1 MLDKLKENKL
11 YRQIRKI
18 YRKIRYGELAKF
30 KKPSYFL
37 DNSHNKETMCFVLAG
52 YKQFTWDIIF
62 KRIKKFCPNDIDVC
76 IISSGLFSND
86 LKIIAE
92 KNNWSY
98 ISMKKNCVTLAL
110 NSAIKSFPNIKKIF
124 KIDEDIFIT
133 DGFFEEL
140 PKIFENA
147 KKDYF
152 PCFSAPLIPIN
163 GYGYRR
169 ILEKLKLVKKY
180 TELFEYPKISAG
192 THMQIEFNPKV
203 ANFFW
208 GKDNFIPQVDKL
220 NQIIKENVF
229 QNQNDNGDGYT
240 ICPIRFSIGAIYF
253 EKELLE
259 KASYFPVKKDS
270 CMGLDEVF
278 LCNLATTES
287 KVMIISE
294 NQVVG
299 HLSFGKQNEPMK
311 EYFLNNKDIFEI
323 K

>member
-1 MLDKLKENKL
+1 MINKESKI
-11 YRQIRKI
+11 YKYARKV
-18 YRKIRYGELAKF
+18 YRKIIYGELPKF
-30 KKPSYFL
+30 EKPSYFL
-37 DNSHNKETMCFVLAG
+37 DNSRNKETMCFILAG

-76 IISSGLFSND
+76 IISSGLFSNN

-110 NSAIKSFPNIKKIF
+110 NSAIKSFPNVKKIF
-124 KIDEDIFIT
+124 KIDEDIFVT

-192 THMQIEFNPKV
+192 NHMQIEFNPNV
-203 ANFFW
+203 AKFFW
-208 GKDNFIPQVDKL
+208 GKDNFIPQIDKL
-220 NQIIKENVF
+220 NQIIKENFF
-229 QNQNDNGDGYT
+229 QNQNNNGGGYT
-240 ICPIRFSIGAIYF
+240 ICSIRFSIGAIYF

-259 KASYFPVKKDS
+259 KASYFPVKKGS

-287 KVMIISE
+287 KAMIISE
-294 NQVVG
+294 SQVVG
-299 HLSFGKQNEPMK
+299 HLSFGKQNTLMK
-311 EYFLNNKDIFEI
+311 EYFLNNKDIFDI

>member
-1 MLDKLKENKL
+1 MINKESKI
-11 YRQIRKI
+11 YKQARKV
-18 YRKIRYGELAKF
+18 YRKIIYGELPKF
-30 KKPSYFL
+30 EKPSYFL
-37 DNSHNKETMCFVLAG
+37 DNSQNKETMCFILAG

-62 KRIKKFCPNDIDVC
+62 KRIKKFCSNDIDVC
-76 IISSGLFSND
+76 IVSSGLFSNN

-110 NSAIKSFPNIKKIF
+110 NSAIKSFPNVKKIF
-124 KIDEDIFIT
+124 KIDEDIFVT

-192 THMQIEFNPKV
+192 NHMQIEFNPNV
-203 ANFFW
+203 AKFFW
-208 GKDNFIPQVDKL
+208 GKDNFIPQIDKL

-229 QNQNDNGDGYT
+229 FNQNNKKKGGG
-240 ICPIRFSIGAIYF
+240 IQSVPSVFQLVLFILKKNFLKKHPI
-253 EKELLE
+253 
-259 KASYFPVKKDS
+259 
-270 CMGLDEVF
+270 F
-278 LCNLATTES
+278 L
-287 KVMIISE
+287 
-294 NQVVG
+294 
-299 HLSFGKQNEPMK
+299 
-311 EYFLNNKDIFEI
+311 
-323 K
+323 

>member
-1 MLDKLKENKL
+1 MINKESKL
-11 YRQIRKI
+11 YKQARKI
-18 YRKIRYGELAKF
+18 YRKIIYGELPKF
-30 KKPSYFL
+30 EKPSYFL
-37 DNSHNKETMCFVLAG
+37 DNSRNKETMCFVLAG

-192 THMQIEFNPKV
+192 THMQIEFNPNV
-203 ANFFW
+203 AKFFW
-208 GKDNFIPQVDKL
+208 GKDNFIPQIDNL

-229 QNQNDNGDGYT
+229 QNQNEDGYT

-259 KASYFPVKKDS
+259 KASYFPVKKGS